1 MLRFLSFIALIVAA
15 TPAFGAVV
23 DCPLRNPDHPEQVL
37 SGAGNDAGDEVD
49 GVEQRRGDIRHQT
62 QYLEKWRERD
72 TALRCTYRSP
82 QGDHSALILMVPGLL
97 IRCDWLAREVLR
109 PQPVEPGTGGPI
121 DQVYLRIWCTSR
133 P

>member
-1 MLRFLSFIALIVAA
+1 MSRILPVIALTLAV

-23 DCPLRNPDHPEQVL
+23 ECPLRNPDHPEQIL

-49 GVEQRRGDIRHQT
+49 GVERRRGDIRHHT

-72 TALRCTYRSP
+72 TRLRCTYRSP
-82 QGDHSALILMVPGLL
+82 RGDHSELVLIVPGLL
-97 IRCDWLAREVLR
+97 IRCDWLAQEVLR

-121 DQVYLRIWCTSR
+121 DQAYLRIWCTSR
-133 P
+133 R